1 MFVDNELR
9 ERVFFNKNNN
19 KLSKTNEIKS
29 SANSVTTPFSAS
41 QSVPSLAFRHNIL
54 SFGRSVEE
62 HNSWE
67 PSIKAD
73 GKADFKLF
81 SFPDARKVYIEVMSG
96 KKDGENFDNVND
108 RDILVENSEDGDIKI
123 SAKDK
128 NSKIY
133 EMTNKSDGVFSAQDI
148 PAQNGDRYRYL
159 IVKGDGVIEKV
170 KDPYAQKQEHI
181 MGWSTLYDHGKYKWK
196 NTKK

>member
-108 RDILVENSEDGDIKI
+108 RDILVENSEDGDIKK
-123 SAKDK
+123 AL
-128 NSKIY
+128 KIKTQRF
-133 EMTNKSDGVFSAQDI
+133 M
-148 PAQNGDRYRYL
+148 R
-159 IVKGDGVIEKV
+159 
-170 KDPYAQKQEHI
+170 
-181 MGWSTLYDHGKYKWK
+181 
-196 NTKK
+196 